1 MLGMVEALSREEKLR
16 FLEALDKDLE
26 FRYAVAGYLGLSEI
40 IKRLDSIETH
50 ILNLYEEQTKI
61 WSEIHRLWENQN
73 RLWEEVKALREN
85 QEKLWEGQN
94 RLWEEVRELREGQE
108 KLWEGQNRLWE
119 EVKALRETQ
128 EKLWEE
134 VRALREG
141 QEKLWEGQ
149 NRLWEEVKALRENQ
163 EKLWEGQNR
172 LWEEVRELRRDQ
184 RRLRGSFEA
193 LGEALGATI
202 EHYACGFV
210 KILLDEMGYP
220 DASVGRG
227 FVLYR
232 GTVYQVDIF
241 CEDPLVVGEAT
252 LYLRD
257 RDSAIKELEKLEARI
272 KAAEENT
279 GRKALLKILVLANAP
294 SEVVEYLR
302 DECSRRGIRLMI
314 GRELELVT

>member
-61 WSEIHRLWENQN
+61 WSEIHRLWEN
-73 RLWEEVKALREN
+73 
-85 QEKLWEGQN
+85 
-94 RLWEEVRELREGQE
+94 
-108 KLWEGQNRLWE
+108 
-119 EVKALRETQ
+119 
-128 EKLWEE
+128 
-134 VRALREG
+134 
-141 QEKLWEGQ
+141 Q